1 MIWLTWR
8 QFRAQAIAAA
18 ALVVLLAILLTVT
31 GLGLAHLYTA
41 SGVTACH
48 AQHDCASAAS
58 DFLAQVQSSWYVT
71 MHKVALAVVVFAPA
85 LAGMFWGAPLVA
97 REIETGTF
105 RLAWNQSVTSRRW
118 ITVKLGLVGLAAM
131 VTAGLLSLALSWW
144 VAPVYRAAA
153 LAGGGSE
160 LNASRFGPVN
170 FDTQGIV
177 PIAYAAFAFA
187 LGVAAGVAIR
197 RTIPAM
203 AATLGAFGVV
213 QFAWPSWIR
222 PHLISPAHAIVSIP
236 SVTLNAIG
244 SGNGGHLYLAAGG
257 RAGDW
262 ILASHAVNAAG
273 RAVARVPQA
282 CQSAFNGGPA
292 AFPRCLS
299 GHGIRIAMTYQPA
312 SRFWDFQWLE
322 AGVFVAVAA
331 ALAWF
336 CFWRVGRRRMA

>member
-8 QFRAQAIAAA
+8 QFRAQAIAVA
-18 ALVVLLAILLTVT
+18 ALLVLLAIALTMT
-31 GLGLAHLYTA
+31 GFGLAHLYAA
-41 SGVTACH
+41 SGLATCH
-48 AQHDCASAAS
+48 AQHGCASAAN
-58 DFLAQVQSSWYVT
+58 DFLARVQSSRYAK
-71 MHKVALAVVVFAPA
+71 MHDVALAVVVFMPA
-85 LAGMFWGAPLVA
+85 LAGMFWGAPMVA
-97 REIETGTF
+97 REMETGTF

-118 ITVKLGLVGLAAM
+118 ITVKLGLVGLVAM

-144 VAPVYRAAA
+144 AEPVYRAAV
-153 LAGGGSE
+153 LAGNGSE

-170 FDTQGIV
+170 FDAQGIV

-203 AATLGAFGVV
+203 AATLSVFGVV
-213 QFAWPSWIR
+213 QFAWPTWIR
-222 PHLISPAHAIVSIP
+222 PHLMSPAHAIVSIP
-236 SVTLNAIG
+236 SVTLNAVG

-257 RAGDW
+257 RGGDW

-282 CQSAFNGGPA
+282 CQQAFNGGPEG
-292 AFPRCLS
+292 FVRCL
-299 GHGIRIAMTYQPA
+299 GAHGIRIAMTYQPGG
-312 SRFWDFQWLE
+312 RFWAFQWLE

-331 ALAWF
+331 GLAGF
-336 CFWRVGRRRMA
+336 CFWRVARRRMA

>member
-8 QFRAQAIAAA
+8 QFRAQAIAVA
-18 ALVVLLAILLTVT
+18 ALLVLLAIVLTLT
-31 GLGLAHLYTA
+31 GLGLAHQYA
-41 SGVTACH
+41 MSGLTTCH
-48 AQHDCASAAS
+48 AQHDCASAAN
-58 DFLAQVQSSWYVT
+58 DFLARVQAGWYAT
-71 MHKVALAVVVFAPA
+71 IHKIGLAVVVIMPA

-97 REIETGTF
+97 REMETGTF

-118 ITVKLGLVGLAAM
+118 ITVKLGLVGLVAM
-131 VTAGLLSLALSWW
+131 VTAGLLGLALSWW
-144 VAPVYRAAA
+144 VEPVYRAAA

-187 LGVAAGVAIR
+187 LGVAAGVAMR

-203 AATLGAFGVV
+203 AATLGVFGVV

-222 PHLISPAHAIVSIP
+222 PHLMSPAHAIVSIP
-236 SVTLNAIG
+236 SVTLNMLG
-244 SGNGGHLYLAAGG
+244 SGNGGDLYLAAGG
-257 RAGDW
+257 RGSDW

-273 RAVARVPQA
+273 RAVTRVPSA

-299 GHGIRIAMTYQPA
+299 EHGIRIAMTYQPA

-331 ALAWF
+331 ALAGF
-336 CFWRVGRRRMA
+336 CFWRVARRQIA